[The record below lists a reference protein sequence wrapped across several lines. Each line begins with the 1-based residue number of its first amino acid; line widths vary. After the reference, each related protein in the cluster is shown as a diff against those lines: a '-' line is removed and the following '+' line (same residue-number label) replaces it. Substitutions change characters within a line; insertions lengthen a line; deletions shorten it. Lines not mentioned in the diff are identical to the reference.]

1 MVAMTLLVMLDFIRP
16 NLIAEVHALYFSTNT
31 FVQVKV
37 AFLTMGLLVISY
49 VTYLTTPKS
58 I

>member
-1 MVAMTLLVMLDFIRP
+1 MVAMTLLVMLDTVEP
-16 NLIAEVHALYFSTNT
+16 NLIAKVHALHFNTNT
-31 FVQVKV
+31 FIQVKV